1 MWHGDMSRRRHIDAL
16 NGMMNN
22 DLSFFFS
29 GFVLCCLLF
38 LKCCPV
44 KLVTKPIDYEKKDT
58 KLVERL

>member
-38 LKCCPV
+38 FGHLHAANIP
-44 KLVTKPIDYEKKDT
+44 
-58 KLVERL
+58 